1 LVYFVCRYLT
11 DQLQKVQI
19 VNNVNKVSN
28 LVIINHEFI
37 FLSVFFFFTLLEPDC
52 VLLLKNFVIE
62 TLRSISEL
70 ITYGDQHDSNYFE

>member
-1 LVYFVCRYLT
+1 MNLFFCR
-11 DQLQKVQI
+11 
-19 VNNVNKVSN
+19 
-28 LVIINHEFI
+28 F
-37 FLSVFFFFTLLEPDC
+37 FFFFTLLEPDC